1 MPRPPLRL
9 PEGEVVRLALT
20 RREAAEALG
29 ISLNSFER
37 HVQPEV
43 KVVRR
48 GKLRLIPISALERWL
63 EENAAS
69 IVEDLS
75 DRAGSPRLECGQSGR
90 APCALTHSRGLNRV
104 TGRGSCPSGLLGS
117 ADARESRRAYGRGM
131 AGFACAVLA
140 RGDDGWSGRGDC
152 VNATRPLR
160 LGR

>member
-75 DRAGSPRLECGQSGR
+75 DRAGSPRLECGRSGR
-90 APCALTHSRGLNRV
+90 AP
-104 TGRGSCPSGLLGS
+104 GR
-117 ADARESRRAYGRGM
+117 
-131 AGFACAVLA
+131 
-140 RGDDGWSGRGDC
+140 
-152 VNATRPLR
+152 
-160 LGR
+160 